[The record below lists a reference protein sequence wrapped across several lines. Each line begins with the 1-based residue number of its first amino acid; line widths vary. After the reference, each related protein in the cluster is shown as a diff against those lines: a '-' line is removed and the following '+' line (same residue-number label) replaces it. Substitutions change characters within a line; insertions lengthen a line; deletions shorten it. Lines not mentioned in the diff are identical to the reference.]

1 MDTTEQTPPEGAET
15 SRGLSSATKIGL
27 VVTLLGGA
35 VASLLFF
42 GSASEAFVYS
52 KMVNEVMTAPAQFAG
67 RELRVEGLLKP
78 GTHKFRE
85 DPCEHR
91 FTIEKEGKE
100 LPVAFPQC
108 VVPDT
113 FRDGM
118 GISVVVRQA
127 HRQGRQLP
135 GQSSD
140 PALPFQ
146 VRDAAAQEQRRD
158 DAARRAGRPQR
169 QLSAARS
176 DRRVV
181 DAVRRRRVHP
191 CS

>member
-1 MDTTEQTPPEGAET
+1 METSEQTSPEGAET
-15 SRGLSSATKIGL
+15 SRGLSSTTKIGL

-52 KMVNEVMTAPAQFAG
+52 KMVNEVMTAPATFAG

-118 GISVVVRQA
+118 GISVVV
-127 HRQGRQLP
+127 QGKLTEQGDSFLANQVIPRCPSKYEMQQRKNNGETMP
-135 GQSSD
+135 HSE
-140 PALPFQ
+140 PA
-146 VRDAAAQEQRRD
+146 A
-158 DAARRAGRPQR
+158 
-169 QLSAARS
+169 LSAN
-176 DRRVV
+176 
-181 DAVRRRRVHP
+181 
-191 CS
+191 